1 MRMYNEILE
10 KVIAILSGISEV
22 DEITED
28 SELLDDLDIDSM
40 NLLLLLSSMEEEFNI
55 HISENDMRKMYT
67 VRDVAEV
74 ILNLIEQ

>member
-1 MRMYNEILE
+1 MYNEVLE

-74 ILNLIEQ
+74 ILNLIDQ

>member
-1 MRMYNEILE
+1 MYNEVLE

-40 NLLLLLSSMEEEFNI
+40 NLLLQLSSMEEEFNI

>member
-1 MRMYNEILE
+1 MYNEVLE

>member
-1 MRMYNEILE
+1 MYNEILE